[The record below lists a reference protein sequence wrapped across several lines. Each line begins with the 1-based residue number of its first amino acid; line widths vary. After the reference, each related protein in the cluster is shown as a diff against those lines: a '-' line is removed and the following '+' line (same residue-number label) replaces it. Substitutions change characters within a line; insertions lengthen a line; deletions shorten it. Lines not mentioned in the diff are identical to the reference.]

1 MPELS
6 FILFV
11 LKMVGSKE
19 GREMLHAVREVER
32 YAVWKMRQVLEE
44 SGADREMERRP
55 FHGFPDPS
63 FAKLIGDI
71 MEAEG
76 LARWE
81 ADRLKWL
88 RDAGEPP
95 PVTNR
100 YVVSF
105 KPVIDRVYATLPDSL
120 VSGERFMARSS
131 AEAES
136 RAVFGR
142 FLDNLGYNRVRE
154 LVVKWASI
162 PPGSLVVDVG
172 AGIGLSSITIL
183 RLVPGSRVIAV
194 DPYQPNLEVTRSYAE
209 VLGLG
214 DRLEVRLGR
223 GEEVHKVVK
232 NADFAVMIN
241 ILHWCSDPLTV
252 LNAVREVAP
261 KALLA
266 QGVLDVKLN
275 LALAPLAYLL
285 GSSLPP
291 TMEQLIDWIKIAGWR
306 IEKQMRHPV
315 PTFILKAQKTSSK

>member
-6 FILFV
+6 FILFA
-11 LKMVGSKE
+11 LKMLGSKE
-19 GREMLHAVREVER
+19 GRVMLQAVREAQR
-32 YAVWKMRQVLEE
+32 YAVWKARQVLEE
-44 SGADREMERRP
+44 SGVDKEMERRP
-55 FHGFPDPS
+55 FHEFPDPS

-71 MEAEG
+71 MEGEG

-88 RDAGEPP
+88 RAAGEPP
-95 PVTNR
+95 PVTNT

-105 KPVIDRVYATLPDSL
+105 KPVIDRVYAALPDVL
-120 VSGERFMARSS
+120 MSGERFAARSS
-131 AEAES
+131 TAAED

-154 LVVKWASI
+154 LVVKWAKI
-162 PPGSLVVDVG
+162 PQGSLVVDVG
-172 AGIGLSSITIL
+172 AGIGLSSIAVL

-194 DPYQPNLEVTRSYAE
+194 DPYQPNLEVARSYAE

-214 DRLEVRLGR
+214 DRLETRLGR
-223 GEEVHKVVK
+223 GEEVYKVVK
-232 NADFAVMIN
+232 SADFAVMVN
-241 ILHWCSDPLTV
+241 VLHWCSDPLTL

-261 KALLA
+261 RALLA

-275 LALAPLAYLL
+275 LALTPLAYLL

-291 TMEQLIDWIKIAGWR
+291 TMEQLSDWIRAAGWR
-306 IEKQMRHPV
+306 VERQMKHPM
-315 PTFILKAQKTSSK
+315 PTFVLKAQKT